1 MGRSVRWALVLSGG
15 GAKGFM
21 HIGVLKALET
31 WGIPKPSLI
40 VGTSMGAIVGGL
52 YACGYSAK
60 ELEDIA
66 VHQFDIRHYL
76 DTSRFH
82 LSGPMGRLVEKGQMI
97 SRFATKP
104 GIDSGNRILEYF
116 ESLTDHKTI
125 ESLPIPFRCNA
136 VDLITGKEVV
146 LAAGSLARAMRSSMA
161 FPAFFD
167 PLVEGPQ
174 HLVDGGLVNN
184 LPVYIARDL
193 GYSRVLAVDV
203 GAFLL
208 AKSSN
213 LQTGPQVVYRA
224 LEVAISHIQ
233 RGDADRATLTL
244 HPEDPATPLDFARAR
259 HLISVG
265 EQHVL
270 LNRKAIDTFF
280 SEGLMAHL
288 QRRRGLRIEKTGPV
302 SYT

>member
-1 MGRSVRWALVLSGG
+1 MNRSVRWALVLSGG

-21 HIGVLKALET
+21 HIGVLKALEA
-31 WGIPKPSLI
+31 WGYPKPGLI

-52 YACGYSAK
+52 YACGYSA
-60 ELEDIA
+60 EALEDIA
-66 VHQFDIRHYL
+66 VHQFDIRRFL
-76 DTSRFH
+76 DSSRFQ
-82 LSGPMGRLVEKGQMI
+82 LKGPVGRLMETGQMV

-104 GIDSGNRILEYF
+104 GIDSGNRILAYLET
-116 ESLTDHKTI
+116 LTNNKTI

-146 LAAGSLARAMRSSMA
+146 IASGSLARAQRASMA

-167 PLVEGPQ
+167 PLIEGPQ

-193 GYSRVLAVDV
+193 GYSRILAVDV

-244 HPEDPATPLDFARAR
+244 HPEDPATPLDFARTK

-265 EQHVL
+265 EDHALANQ
-270 LNRKAIDTFF
+270 RAIEIFF
-280 SEGLMAHL
+280 SEGLFAHF
-288 QRRRGLRIEKTGPV
+288 QRRRGLQIKN
-302 SYT
+302 

>member
-21 HIGVLKALET
+21 HIGVLKALEA
-31 WGIPKPSLI
+31 WGYSKPGLI

-52 YACGYSAK
+52 YACGYSAE
-60 ELEDIA
+60 ELEAIA
-66 VHQFDIRHYL
+66 VHQFDIRRYL
-76 DTSRFH
+76 DISRFH

-116 ESLTDHKTI
+116 ESLTKDKTI

-146 LAAGSLARAMRSSMA
+146 LSAGPLARAMRSSMA

-193 GYSRVLAVDV
+193 GYSRILAVDV

-208 AKSSN
+208 VKSRN

-244 HPEDPATPLDFARAR
+244 HPEDPATPLDFARAK

-265 EQHVL
+265 EQHAL
-270 LNRKAIDTFF
+270 INKKAIDTFF
-280 SEGLMAHL
+280 SEGLMANL

>member
-31 WGIPKPSLI
+31 WGFPRPSLI

-60 ELEDIA
+60 ALEDIA
-66 VHQFDIRHYL
+66 VHQFDIRRYL

-82 LSGPMGRLVEKGQMI
+82 LTGPVGRIVETSQMI

-104 GIDSGNRILEYF
+104 GIDSGDRILEYL
-116 ESLTDHKTI
+116 ELLTKNIAI
-125 ESLPIPFRCNA
+125 ENLSVPFRCNA

-146 LAAGSLARAMRSSMA
+146 LSSGSLARAMRSSMA

-193 GYSRVLAVDV
+193 GFSRILAVDV
-203 GAFLL
+203 GAFML

-213 LQTGPQVVYRA
+213 LRTGPQVVYRA
-224 LEVAISHIQ
+224 LEVAIAHIQ

-244 HPEDPATPLDFARAR
+244 HPEDPATPMDFARAK

-265 EQHVL
+265 EQHTL
-270 LNRKAIDTFF
+270 ENKKAIETFF
-280 SEGLMAHL
+280 SEGFVAHL
-288 QRRRGLRIEKTGPV
+288 RRRRGLQIEKTGPV
-302 SYT
+302 SEA

>member
-1 MGRSVRWALVLSGG
+1 MGRGLRWALVLSGG

-21 HIGVLKALET
+21 HIGVLKALEQ
-31 WGIPKPSLI
+31 WGYPRPSLV

-52 YACGYSAK
+52 YAAGYTA
-60 ELEDIA
+60 EEMEA
-66 VHQFDIRHYL
+66 VAVSKFDIRRYL
-76 DTSRFH
+76 DVSRFH
-82 LSGPMGRLVEKGQMI
+82 FSGPMGRVLETGQML

-104 GIDSGNRILEYF
+104 AIDSGSRILEF
-116 ESLTDHKTI
+116 LEELTGHKII
-125 ESLPIPFRCNA
+125 EELPVLFRCNA

-146 LAAGSLARAMRSSMA
+146 LSSGSLARAQRASMA

-167 PLVEGPQ
+167 PLEIDGQ

-193 GYSRVLAVDV
+193 GYIRILAVDV
-203 GAFLL
+203 GAFMLTR
-208 AKSSN
+208 SSN
-213 LQTGPQVVYRA
+213 LRTGPQVVYRA

-244 HPEDPATPLDFARAR
+244 YPEDPATPFDFARAK

-265 EQHVL
+265 EQYA
-270 LNRKAIDTFF
+270 LNNKKIIETFF
-280 SEGLMAHL
+280 SESLLAHFK
-288 QRRRGLRIEKTGPV
+288 RRRGLKASHLHR
-302 SYT
+302 